1 MIQHIK
7 HQIKICL
14 RLSSITYQTQETF
27 FEMKK
32 GKNFGFKMQV
42 FPHSYCS
49 STSSTPP
56 KTPKNQHKTHQN
68 LEREHFYETSKS
80 VHGEKRKWRM
90 RGKK

>member
-56 KTPKNQHKTHQN
+56 KPQKTNIKHIKTLKEN
-68 LEREHFYETSKS
+68 TFMKLLKVPMEENKS
-80 VHGEKRKWRM
+80 G
-90 RGKK
+90 G